1 MPQNLKA
8 AKTLANAHL
17 HPEIVCVKYSMFP
30 LLFCFNQEMMT
41 STICQ
46 KKKLAHC
53 LMFFQEE
60 KMCMQPSPTTKFIQ
74 IVWNHSHLQENLPV
88 LNFSHKPITGSPKMS
103 QIYLTNQ
110 SQTAAKQGIPQSQI
124 YLKNQSQT
132 AAKQVISIPKSISRT
147 NRRQPLCR
155 ESPCPKSISQTNHRQ
170 S

>member
-17 HPEIVCVKYSMFP
+17 HPEIVCVKDSMFP

-46 KKKLAHC
+46 KKKWHIFSW
-53 LMFFQEE
+53 FFRRK

-74 IVWNHSHLQENLPV
+74 IVQNHSHLQENLPV

-103 QIYLTNQ
+103 QIYLT
-110 SQTAAKQGIPQSQI
+110 
-124 YLKNQSQT
+124 
-132 AAKQVISIPKSISRT
+132 T
-147 NRRQPLCR
+147 NHRQPLCR
-155 ESPCPKSISQTNHRQ
+155 ESLSPRSISRTNHRQ
-170 S
+170 PLSRQSPFLNLSHELIA